1 MCRKIALANQQPNKD
16 ENTVELEKLLFGMY
30 IIFIF
35 RISSS
40 IDITVKNSYIKTWED
55 LNWAYYSMKVDL
67 CLFDSIKKKSSI
79 V

>member
-1 MCRKIALANQQPNKD
+1 MKILLNWKNCY
-16 ENTVELEKLLFGMY
+16 LECIL
-30 IIFIF
+30 FIF